1 MWVRSPSQI
10 GLEVPLFSSPPAL
23 FGPSGRRASGFFL
36 PLAFPGLSRLQAGAC
51 VTPVEVCRDALIFL
65 LAVGQEPVTVGSCQ
79 QRPNSMGSQAYL
91 QISTWVSLQLL
102 LAKAQ
107 NMCDPECA
115 RAPKSLVCM
124 TVYDCILALPPVLR
138 QGET

>member
-115 RAPKSLVCM
+115 RARAKISG
-124 TVYDCILALPPVLR
+124 VYDCV
-138 QGET
+138 